1 MDNAHTFLENLALV
15 LCTAAVTSF
24 LFQRLRQPVVFG
36 YLVAGMI
43 VGPYLPIPLAADE
56 KVLEALSELGVILLM
71 FSLGLEF
78 RLQKV
83 GQIAAT
89 SGLAAVLE
97 TSTMMGL
104 GRKKNKSFLRNC
116 CVF

>member
-24 LFQRLRQPVVFG
+24 VFQRLKQPVVFG

-56 KVLEALSELGVILLM
+56 KVL
-71 FSLGLEF
+71 
-78 RLQKV
+78 Q
-83 GQIAAT
+83 T
-89 SGLAAVLE
+89 D
-97 TSTMMGL
+97 
-104 GRKKNKSFLRNC
+104 RKS
-116 CVF
+116 VV